1 MRSTHSIAL
10 LACAALL
17 TACGGTAGNGAHDD
31 QNAQKKTVTIA
42 THDSFAL
49 PDKLIKQFESE
60 SGLKLRLLK
69 QGDTGTLTNK
79 LVLTKDAP
87 LADGVYG
94 IDNTFASR
102 AYGEKVLAD
111 HTPAD
116 RTPEMTGYDL
126 DEASG
131 AGALTPVDYS
141 DVCINVDTTKLKN
154 PPTGLDDLTR
164 PEYKDMLAIPGA
176 NTSSPGLAFLVATIA
191 AKGDQWPAY
200 WKALMANGAKI
211 VAGWTEAY
219 EGEFTQG
226 GGEGKRPIV
235 VSYSSSPPF
244 TVDKA
249 TGKPTT
255 KALLDT
261 CFRQVEYAGVLSHAD
276 NPEGAAKFVDFMIS
290 PQVQAALPENMYVYP
305 VRKVDLPAEWEK
317 FAPPAT
323 DPLQVGPEE
332 IAANRTKWLAQWRE
346 IVTE

>member
-1 MRSTHSIAL
+1 MRSIHPIAL

-17 TACGGTAGNGAHDD
+17 TACSGPGDAGAGGPAKD
-31 QNAQKKTVTIA
+31 KSVVTVA

-49 PDKLIKQFESE
+49 PDELIKKFESE

-87 LADGVYG
+87 LADAVYG

-102 AYGEKVLAD
+102 AYDEKVLAD
-111 HTPAD
+111 HTPDD
-116 RTPEMTGYDL
+116 RTQEMTKYDL
-126 DEASG
+126 NEASG
-131 AGALTPVDYS
+131 ASALTPVDYS
-141 DVCINVDTTKLKN
+141 DVCINVDTTALKN
-154 PPTGLDDLTR
+154 PPKGLDDLIK
-164 PEYKDMLAIPGA
+164 PEYKGMLAIPGA

-200 WKALMANGAKI
+200 WKALIANDAKI
-211 VAGWTEAY
+211 VPGWTEAY

-226 GGEGKRPIV
+226 GGDGTRPIV

-261 CFRQVEYAGVLSHAD
+261 CFRQVEYAGVLAHAQ
-276 NPEGAAKFVDFMIS
+276 NPVGAEKFVDFMIS
-290 PQVQAALPENMYVYP
+290 PEVQAALPENMYVYP
-305 VRKVDLPAEWEK
+305 VRKVDLPADWKK

-323 DPLQVGPEE
+323 DPLQVRPAE
-332 IAANRTKWLAQWRE
+332 IARNRTKWLAQWRE